1 MTDLQDAVRRL
12 SESNRRL
19 RRVAIILASLL
30 VVLVL
35 GVALNE
41 YHRSQV
47 KSARSEDEVARVL
60 EDLSKR
66 HKTQPLPEKKPHGD
80 TYLMPIPPRLAK

>member
-1 MTDLQDAVRRL
+1 MTDLQDTIRRL

-19 RRVAIILASLL
+19 RRVPIILASLL

-35 GVALNE
+35 GVAVNE

-47 KSARSEDEVARVL
+47 KSA
-60 EDLSKR
+60 
-66 HKTQPLPEKKPHGD
+66 
-80 TYLMPIPPRLAK
+80 